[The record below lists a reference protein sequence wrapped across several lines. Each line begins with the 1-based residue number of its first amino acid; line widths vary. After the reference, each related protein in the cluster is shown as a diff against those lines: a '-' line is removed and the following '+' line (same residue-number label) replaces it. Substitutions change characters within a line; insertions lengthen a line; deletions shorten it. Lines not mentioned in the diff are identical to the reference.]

1 VRFIFSLV
9 LVVLVISS
17 GVAAVMYS
25 SAEQGTLKVDF
36 AGILAGIEGSPQLH
50 QLEAKLEAIQWP
62 WESTP
67 ASALAGDALVPPQAQ
82 GAPFVQAAAAR
93 VPPPVTELPGRPI
106 GDWTLNC
113 GLNPQTAKKQCTI
126 AQQLTDQKSKSVVF
140 AWLIGN
146 DGNGNLVAIWQTP
159 TGVMVNRGVV
169 IDIGAE
175 KPEDVPFTSCIAG
188 RCEAVAS
195 LGPDFVS
202 ALSRA
207 TKATAT
213 IKAVSGEDMTFKL
226 SVNGLAE
233 AIDAVKAPTAS

>member
-1 VRFIFSLV
+1 MRFFFSLV

-17 GVAAVMYS
+17 GVGVVMYS
-25 SAEQGTLKVDF
+25 SAEQGAMNVDI
-36 AGILAGIEGSPQLH
+36 ARYVAAMERLPQTREVL
-50 QLEAKLEAIQWP
+50 AKLESIQWP
-62 WESTP
+62 WESSP
-67 ASALAGDALVPPQAQ
+67 AEASAPAKALPAQ
-82 GAPFVQAAAAR
+82 VAATQ
-93 VPPPVTELPGRPI
+93 PPPVTVLPGRPI

-113 GLNPQTAKKQCTI
+113 GVNPQTARKQCTI

-159 TGVMVNRGVV
+159 TGVMVNHGVL
-169 IDIGAE
+169 IDIGAN
-175 KPEDVPFTSCIAG
+175 KPADVPFTSCIAG

-195 LGPDFVS
+195 LDADFVS
-202 ALSRA
+202 ALARA
-207 TKATAT
+207 TSATAT
-213 IKAVSGEDMTFKL
+213 IQAVSGEDMTFRL

>member
-1 VRFIFSLV
+1 MRFFFSLI

-17 GVAAVMYS
+17 GVGVVMYS
-25 SAEQGTLKVDF
+25 SAEDGTLRLDVR
-36 AGILAGIEGSPQLH
+36 SYV
-50 QLEAKLEAIQWP
+50 AKLEQLPQAREVLAKLETMQWP
-62 WESTP
+62 WEPSP
-67 ASALAGDALVPPQAQ
+67 AEASAPVSAPALT
-82 GAPFVQAAAAR
+82 QAAVAA
-93 VPPPVTELPGRPI
+93 VPPPVTVLPGRPI

-113 GLNPQTAKKQCTI
+113 GMNPQTSRKQCTI

-159 TGVMVNRGVV
+159 TGVMVNRGVL
-169 IDIGAE
+169 IDIGAN
-175 KPEDVPFTSCIAG
+175 KPADVPFTSCISG

-195 LGPDFVS
+195 LDSDFVS

-213 IKAVSGEDMTFKL
+213 IHAVTGEDLTFKL